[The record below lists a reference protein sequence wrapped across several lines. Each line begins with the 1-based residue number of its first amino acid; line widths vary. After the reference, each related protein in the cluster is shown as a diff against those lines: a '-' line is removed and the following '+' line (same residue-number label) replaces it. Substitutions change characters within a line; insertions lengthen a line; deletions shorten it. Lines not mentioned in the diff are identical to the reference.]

1 MGRHGCRL
9 KIFAI
14 DEEEKRRERA
24 LLLVDALAATRAI
37 EGNGPWIATY
47 PAADASEAFA
57 SCAEDLSAIDPR
69 WVEVLDFVALP
80 ARAGPSPILRG
91 PSRRAS

>member
-1 MGRHGCRL
+1 MARSGCKL

-14 DEEEKRRERA
+14 AEETERRDRA
-24 LLLVDALAATRAI
+24 LLIVDALAAKRPVD
-37 EGNGPWIATY
+37 GSGPWIVTY
-47 PAADASEAFA
+47 PAADASLAFE

-80 ARAGPSPILRG
+80 ARGRAE
-91 PSRRAS
+91 RRLG

>member
-1 MGRHGCRL
+1 MGPSGCRL

-14 DEEEKRRERA
+14 GEEVQRHDRA
-24 LLLVDALAATRAI
+24 CLLVNALAAKCPI
-37 EGNGPWIATY
+37 EGSGPWIAIY

-57 SCAEDLSAIDPR
+57 KCAEDLSAIDPR

-80 ARAGPSPILRG
+80 APDQIE
-91 PSRRAS
+91 RRFS